1 MRSETILEQLWAR
14 RPELQTCEPALRGAF
29 ALMAKT
35 IERDGKL
42 LLCGNG
48 GSAAD
53 ADHWSGELLK
63 GFRLARPLQREAHRR
78 LPEESR
84 DFLQAAIAAIPLG
97 GFQAALSAYAN
108 DVRAEFGYAQ
118 LVLALGRP
126 GDVFIGL
133 STSGNATNV
142 RAAARVARA
151 QGLCVIGLTGRGG
164 GRLAP
169 ECDVCIRVPADET
182 FEVQELHLSVYHTLS
197 LMLEEAFFAEA
208 SA

>member
-1 MRSETILEQLWAR
+1 MSSDVFLQRLWER
-14 RPELQTCEPALRGAF
+14 RPELQTCEASIREAF
-29 ALMAKT
+29 ALMTSA

-63 GFRLARPLQREAHRR
+63 GFRLARPVRSEVRRR

-84 DFLQAAIAAIPLG
+84 GFLQGAIAAIPLG
-97 GFQAALSAYAN
+97 AFHAALSAYAN

-118 LVLALGRP
+118 LVFALGRP

-133 STSGNATNV
+133 STSGNAANV

-151 QGLCVIGLTGRGG
+151 QGLHVLGLTGRGG

-182 FEVQELHLSVYHTLS
+182 FAVQELHLAVYHTLS
-197 LMLEEAFFAEA
+197 LMLEETFFAEA